1 MVTENELETLD
12 LAKFQVIFL
21 CNMYRLNEKPLEEL
35 RKWVENGG
43 GLVIMPGEQVDEQYF
58 NEHLYGLGEQEGR
71 GLSPVRL
78 ESIHGD
84 ETERVWSGFKIED
97 EQHPILSEFAGQQN
111 PLLHSVKVF
120 RFWKMIAKPIPNMA
134 PPQILAR
141 LTDAEESLAMV
152 ERPFGK
158 GRVIITSV
166 PADADWTSWTSDPS
180 YILTMQLMVR
190 YLTTG
195 DTREAL
201 LRVGEPLRKVIDLSQ
216 VELDAELVL
225 PGEKKTHLQ
234 ATQIKPEEGKPQET
248 NRWLLEQKQT
258 AAQGFYELKLA
269 NRTGGGEGVLYAAN
283 VDPAEGDLRRANTTE
298 MERQL
303 RDVGVRFM
311 SGVGSG
317 MGGIGAQVEIWKYL
331 LWLLVALLLG
341 EQVLGWFFGLR
352 R

>member
-1 MVTENELETLD
+1 MQGDRRPLKVFFVFRDLQTL
-12 LAKFQVIFL
+12 
-21 CNMYRLNEKPLEEL
+21 
-35 RKWVENGG
+35 VEAGG
-43 GLVIMPGEQVDEQYF
+43 GLVILPGDQVDEPFF
-58 NEHLYGLGEQEGR
+58 NEHFYGSGAEEGR

-78 ESIHGD
+78 ESIIGD
-84 ETERVWSGFKIED
+84 EAERAWSGFKIED
-97 EQHPILSEFAGQQN
+97 AQHPVLSEFAGQQN
-111 PLLHSVKVF
+111 PLLHSVKIY
-120 RFWKMIAKPIPNMA
+120 RWWKLTTKPIAEMA

-141 LTDAEESLAMV
+141 LTDAEDSLALV

-158 GRVIITSV
+158 GRVIVSAI
-166 PADADWTSWTSDPS
+166 PADADWANWTSDPS

-190 YLTTG
+190 YLTHG
-195 DTREAL
+195 DTREGL
-201 LRVGEPLRKVIDLSQ
+201 LRVGEPLRKVIDLSK
-216 VELDAELVL
+216 VELDAELVQ
-225 PGEKKTHLQ
+225 PNEKKLHLQ
-234 ATQIKPEEGKPQET
+234 ATQFKDASNPSSEA
-248 NRWLLEQKQT
+248 NRWLLEQKHTTQ
-258 AAQGFYELKLA
+258 QGFYDLRLA
-269 NRTGGGEGVLYAAN
+269 NRVGGAEGVLYAAN